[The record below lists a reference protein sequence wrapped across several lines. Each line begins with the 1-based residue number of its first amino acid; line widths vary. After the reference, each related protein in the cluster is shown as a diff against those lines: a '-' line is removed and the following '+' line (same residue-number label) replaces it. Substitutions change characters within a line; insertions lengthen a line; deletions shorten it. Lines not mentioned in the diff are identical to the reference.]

1 MRREWLKE
9 ALFAGQTA
17 NGFKIG
23 TALTGG
29 WFWTRVNGCRL
40 VYRGENMSAIDFDNV
55 IAVTDPQT
63 DEIAIPDFI
72 LHEVN
77 KDYFYVVRC
86 ANRCGQIE
94 QTLQAAMKVSI
105 DAQGE
110 LEAGKPN
117 SVFGLGIKRETDG
130 SALGSSPSR
139 DKQIELV
146 WGYYPIEQESKPDE
160 MRIYS
165 DEGTGEVNYNEP
177 RAFVKYKGKRIY
189 QYKCEIPGS
198 GRYRFAVRA
207 ADGEGNEEETTEIVE
222 IETSGRSVEAIEIIN
237 C

>member
-1 MRREWLKE
+1 MRREWLRE
-9 ALFAGQTA
+9 ALFAGQTK

-23 TALTGG
+23 TALTLG

-40 VYRGENMSAIDFDNV
+40 VYQGESMSAIDFENV
-55 IAVTDPQT
+55 IAVADTETDKITLP
-63 DEIAIPDFI
+63 EFI

-86 ANRCGQIE
+86 SNRCGQIE
-94 QTLQAAMKVSI
+94 QTLQVAVKVSI
-105 DAQGE
+105 DTEGN

-117 SVFGLGIKRETDG
+117 SVFGLAIKQRSDG
-130 SALGSSPSR
+130 
-139 DKQIELV
+139 QVELV
-146 WGYYPIEQESKPDE
+146 WGYCPIEQESMPDE

-165 DEGTGEVNYNEP
+165 DAGTGQVNYQEP
-177 RAFVKYKGKRIY
+177 TAVVKYKGKRIY

-198 GRYRFAVRA
+198 GRYQFAVRA

-222 IETSGRSVEAIEIIN
+222 IETSGRNIESIEIIGVI
-237 C
+237 